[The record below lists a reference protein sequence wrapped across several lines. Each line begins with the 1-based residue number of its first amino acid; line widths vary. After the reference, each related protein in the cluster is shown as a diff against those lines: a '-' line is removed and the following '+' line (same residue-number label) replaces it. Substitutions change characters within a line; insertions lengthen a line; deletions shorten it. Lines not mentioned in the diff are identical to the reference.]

1 MTWPCLNVQC
11 SVTRRALVNAVVLDR
26 RSWEKG
32 SQFAAIPGFPDAS
45 KDTLTLATGP
55 RPSWLGPREL
65 LCEIL
70 VTAPKLCCP
79 YQMNYIPNAA
89 LSVSY
94 PRFSMD
100 TGMRPK
106 AKY

>member
-1 MTWPCLNVQC
+1 MIWPFLNVQY

-45 KDTLTLATGP
+45 KDTFTLATGP
-55 RPSWLGPREL
+55 RLSWLGPREL

-70 VTAPKLCCP
+70 VTAPELCCP
-79 YQMNYIPNAA
+79 VSDELHSQRCTFCFLP
-89 LSVSY
+89 SVFDGYWDAS
-94 PRFSMD
+94 
-100 TGMRPK
+100 
-106 AKY
+106 